1 MHGILTLALRIQWTI
16 SVPPRTYVER
26 AAFERPAR
34 GYGNHRRKKRC
45 MRRQLIFLTLVLCL
59 GTLCAAE
66 DAYAQ
71 TVQYFPQLT
80 DGGGWVTTWYFTGL
94 GAGPSTIVFEL
105 FQPNGAP
112 LILQTDR
119 GTASSFTFS
128 LAPAGELS
136 LRTLGAPAI
145 TQVGWVRVTASQP
158 IGAT

>member
-1 MHGILTLALRIQWTI
+1 MSFVLRSQSTI
-16 SVPPRTYVER
+16 SVPKDMRK
-26 AAFERPAR
+26 AAFQRPAR

-45 MRRQLIFLTLVLCL
+45 MIRQLIFSTLVLCL

-94 GAGPSTIVFEL
+94 GDGPASVTIDL
-105 FQPNGAP
+105 FNPSGAP
-112 LILQTDR
+112 LVLATNR

-128 LAPAGELS
+128 LA
-136 LRTLGAPAI
+136 
-145 TQVGWVRVTASQP
+145 
-158 IGAT
+158 ATGQLT